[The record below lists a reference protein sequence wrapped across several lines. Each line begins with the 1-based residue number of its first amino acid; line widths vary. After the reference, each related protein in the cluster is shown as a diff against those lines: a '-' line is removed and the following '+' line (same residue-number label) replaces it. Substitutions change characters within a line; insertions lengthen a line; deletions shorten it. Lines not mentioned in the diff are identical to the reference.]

1 MAATK
6 TIGFGIVGCGVIADF
21 HAEALRHMR
30 GVRLLACHDT
40 VPQNAAR
47 LAAKHRCA
55 PYSDFNRFLAHPGLR
70 VVTIATPSGLHLE
83 PAVAA
88 AKAGKHLLIEKPLEI
103 TLGRC
108 DRIIAAADKAGVLLG
123 GIFPS
128 RFSDDLLTLKR
139 ALDRGRFGAIAFGSA
154 TVKWYRNQ
162 AYYDSGAWR
171 GTWEL
176 DGGGC
181 LMNQSIHTVD
191 LLQWLLGP
199 VAEIRAMTALRTHR
213 RIEVEDVA
221 IASLRFRSG
230 ALGLLLGSTSA
241 YPGLPRKIEV
251 YGAKGGAAYT
261 DASLTRWDMAAA
273 TAEDRRLGAR
283 CAASETGAAGAADPR
298 AISFVPHQRQFEDF
312 VKALRGKGAIAVD
325 GREARK
331 AVEII
336 IGVYLAARRAS
347 GVRLPLAFKGSPRPA
362 RAGR

>member
-1 MAATK
+1 MAASG
-6 TIGFGIVGCGVIADF
+6 TIGFGIIGCGVISDF

-40 VPQNAAR
+40 VAQNATR
-47 LAAKHRCA
+47 LAEKYGCA
-55 PYSDFNRFLAHPGLR
+55 PYADFGRFLAHPGLQ

-83 PAVAA
+83 PALAA

-108 DRIIAAADKAGVLLG
+108 DRIIAAAGRAGVLLG

-128 RFSDDLLTLKR
+128 RFSQGVRTLKR
-139 ALDRGRFGAIAFGSA
+139 AIDRGRFGAIAFGNAS
-154 TVKWYRNQ
+154 VKWYRSQ

-181 LMNQSIHTVD
+181 LMNQSIHTID

-199 VAEIRAMTALRTHR
+199 VAEVRAMTARRTHE

-221 IASLRFRSG
+221 IASLRFASG
-230 ALGLLLGSTSA
+230 ALGLIQGSTSA
-241 YPGLPRKIEV
+241 YPGLPRQIEI
-251 YGAKGGAAYT
+251 YGAKGGAVYT
-261 DASLTRWDMAAA
+261 DASLTRWDMAVA
-273 TAEDRRLGAR
+273 TAEDRRIIAR
-283 CAASETGAAGAADPR
+283 CVASETGAAGAADPR
-298 AISFVPHQRQFEDF
+298 AISFVPHQRQFEEF
-312 VKALRGKGAIAVD
+312 VKALRGKSAVSVD

-336 IGVYLAARRAS
+336 IAVYLAARHS
-347 GVRLPLAFKGSPRPA
+347 SCVRLPLAFKGSPRPPRA
-362 RAGR
+362 RR